1 MDADRGAGTVTSTE
15 VTDVLVVGAGPTGL
29 VLACDLARRGI
40 AVRIVDRSP
49 APPRTSRAKG
59 PNPRSLEILDD
70 LGVAEAV
77 LAAGSAPLPMLKY
90 RDRAPVARA
99 DPWAGSAP
107 SPDAAYDRAWLV
119 AQWRLE
125 EILRARLA
133 GYGVRVELGREVVGL
148 TQPPDAPA
156 EAGAKAEDGP
166 EAEGGPEADAEASR
180 VVVTFAEDR
189 RGEEAALRARYVVG
203 CDGAHSSVRKL
214 LGIGFEGTTRED
226 QVMVCGDVELA
237 EDALDRG
244 LWHQWFDE
252 DGAVML
258 CPIPGTRTGWWFQA
272 GPERDGRGRPLA
284 PTADG
289 FRRLLAHHTGLPGQA
304 LTRAELLSTYRVNVR
319 MADRFRAG
327 RVFLAGDA
335 AHVHA
340 IAGGLGMNTGIQD
353 AFNLGWKLG
362 EVLAGRADPELLD
375 TYEEERLPVAART
388 LDLTSERLRATL
400 EAIRRPGG
408 GLDSAITADTT
419 GLGVGYRWSSL
430 AADRTHLDAST
441 HPDAGSHPDAHTHP
455 DRTHPTTVTH
465 PTGVTH
471 PATVTH
477 PTGVPLTGGAPLTAD
492 EGPQAGDRAPDAPC
506 TEAATGTGTRLHRV
520 FAGPRT
526 TVLGF
531 GSGSAA
537 VLDEVAA
544 TYGGTGVR
552 TCRVYAADED
562 RGENRAG
569 EQSQDQGEEQSADRR
584 EGRTGAEAG
593 PPGCAVIDAEG
604 HAAAAYGTGASA
616 RAQASAGGAASGAR
630 TGTIVV
636 VRPDHHVGLRVP
648 ADDARSVREYLRR
661 LHGTGHSAARPPE
674 RSSERFPDRFPDMV
688 DAVRKG

>member
-1 MDADRGAGTVTSTE
+1 MGVDRGAGPATSTDVTDD

-29 VLACDLARRGI
+29 VLACDLARRGV

-90 RDRAPVARA
+90 RDRAPVAQA
-99 DPWAGSAP
+99 DPWACSAP
-107 SPDAAYDRAWLV
+107 SPDAAYDRAWLI

-133 GYGVRVELGREVVGL
+133 GHGVQVELGREVVGL
-148 TQPPDAPA
+148 THPPA
-156 EAGAKAEDGP
+156 EPAEP
-166 EAEGGPEADAEASR
+166 TEAEGEAKGEGEGEGEGDSSR
-180 VVVTFAEDR
+180 VVVTFAEHR
-189 RGEEAALRARYVVG
+189 RGEGAALRARYVVG

-214 LGIGFEGTTRED
+214 LGIGFEGTTQED

-237 EDALDRG
+237 EDALDRE

-272 GPERDGRGRPLA
+272 GPERDGRGQPLA

-319 MADRFRAG
+319 MADRLRAG

-430 AADRTHLDAST
+430 AADRTDPDRTEPART
-441 HPDAGSHPDAHTHP
+441 HPDA
-455 DRTHPTTVTH
+455 
-465 PTGVTH
+465 
-471 PATVTH
+471 TH
-477 PTGVPLTGGAPLTAD
+477 PTGVPLTAD
-492 EGPQAGDRAPDAPC
+492 EGPQPGDRAPDAPC
-506 TEAATGTGTRLHRV
+506 ADAATGAGTRLHRV

-531 GSGSAA
+531 GPGSAA
-537 VLDEVAA
+537 VLDEVAE

-562 RGENRAG
+562 RGGRQGGGPREDRG
-569 EQSQDQGEEQSADRR
+569 GKPSRERGEEQSGDRR

-593 PPGCAVIDAEG
+593 PPGYAVIDAGG

-616 RAQASAGGAASGAR
+616 RARASAGGAAPGAR

-661 LHGTGHSAARPPE
+661 LHGTGHSAARPPKRSSAGSPE
-674 RSSERFPDRFPDMV
+674 RSPDRFPDMV

>member
-1 MDADRGAGTVTSTE
+1 MDADRGAGTATSTD

-90 RDRAPVARA
+90 RDRAPVAQA

-148 TQPPDAPA
+148 TQSPDAPA
-156 EAGAKAEDGP
+156 EAGAEAGAED
-166 EAEGGPEADAEASR
+166 GPEADAEASR
-180 VVVTFAEDR
+180 VVITFAEDR
-189 RGEEAALRARYVVG
+189 RGEGAALRARYVVG

-362 EVLAGRADPELLD
+362 EVLAGRAEPELLD

-430 AADRTHLDAST
+430 AAGRTHLDAST
-441 HPDAGSHPDAHTHP
+441 HPDAH
-455 DRTHPTTVTH
+455 
-465 PTGVTH
+465 TH

-477 PTGVPLTGGAPLTAD
+477 PDAHTHPGATHPAGVPLTAD
-492 EGPQAGDRAPDAPC
+492 EGPQPGDRAPDAPC
-506 TEAATGTGTRLHRV
+506 TEAATGAGTRLHRV

-531 GSGSAA
+531 GPGSAA

-552 TCRVYAADED
+552 ACRVYAADED

-569 EQSQDQGEEQSADRR
+569 EQSREQGEEQSADRR
-584 EGRTGAEAG
+584 EGRTGAESG

-616 RAQASAGGAASGAR
+616 RAQASAGGAASDAR

-648 ADDARSVREYLRR
+648 AEDARSVREYLRR

-674 RSSERFPDRFPDMV
+674 QSSERSPDRFPDMV

>member
-1 MDADRGAGTVTSTE
+1 MDADRGAGTVTSTD

-148 TQPPDAPA
+148 TQPPDTPA
-156 EAGAKAEDGP
+156 EAGAKAED
-166 EAEGGPEADAEASR
+166 GPEADAEASR

-319 MADRFRAG
+319 LADRFRAG
-327 RVFLAGDA
+327 QVFLAGDA

-430 AADRTHLDAST
+430 AADRTHLDART
-441 HPDAGSHPDAHTHP
+441 HPDAS
-455 DRTHPTTVTH
+455 THPT
-465 PTGVTH
+465 
-471 PATVTH
+471 
-477 PTGVPLTGGAPLTAD
+477 GAPLTAD

-506 TEAATGTGTRLHRV
+506 TEAATGAATRLHRV

-531 GSGSAA
+531 GPGSAA

-569 EQSQDQGEEQSADRR
+569 EQSQEQGEEQSADRR

-674 RSSERFPDRFPDMV
+674 QSSERSPDRFPDMV